1 MCRSSARSGAS
12 PVCRTRE
19 RKPRMKGPN
28 IRHALDVRR
37 TWVCPKCGRRR
48 LAPGQETQQT
58 CRCAGNG
65 PVVWMRLEEPMRTAR
80 PLMTFAAP
88 QTETA
93 DEAEARMGPDPN
105 PRPVEPPPTAPP
117 GDSANTVD
125 GTSSQSL
132 VTDDPAA
139 PQPAANPVGASS
151 ETAASDP
158 APRER
163 RAAAEEPRDRSSGT
177 ANEDHGHRR
186 RTDPTKEGRRASRN
200 KAVPV
205 SKPRHPMRP
214 PRRYGAGVVGK
225 RVAAVPPV
233 NPVPPLNRP
242 RIRSRRR
249 RVWRRF
255 VRSGLGRCVDA
266 NAPGGEEALTG
277 SRGWIRTRL
286 HARRK
291 SPHRTAPPLAFQI

>member
-80 PLMTFAAP
+80 PLRTFAAP

-105 PRPVEPPPTAPP
+105 PRPVEPPPTAPS

-125 GTSSQSL
+125 GTSSQPL
-132 VTDDPAA
+132 VTDDPATSE
-139 PQPAANPVGASS
+139 PAANPVGASS

-158 APRER
+158 APRG
-163 RAAAEEPRDRSSGT
+163 A
-177 ANEDHGHRR
+177 
-186 RTDPTKEGRRASRN
+186 EGRRRGTTRSEFRHRERGPRTPVADRSDKGGTPREPQQNGPGVEATAS
-200 KAVPV
+200 
-205 SKPRHPMRP
+205 
-214 PRRYGAGVVGK
+214 
-225 RVAAVPPV
+225 
-233 NPVPPLNRP
+233 
-242 RIRSRRR
+242 
-249 RVWRRF
+249 
-255 VRSGLGRCVDA
+255 D
-266 NAPGGEEALTG
+266 
-277 SRGWIRTRL
+277 
-286 HARRK
+286 
-291 SPHRTAPPLAFQI
+291 APPPEGTGPESSGSGSQPSPPSTPSLPSTGRESAPADDGFGEGL